1 MPIISIQ
8 NITNEI
14 TLGIWKITETKAEFV
29 NQLGSHLI
37 DLSKPVNP
45 AENVGIHWFA
55 SRVLLQNLFD
65 ADRIEIHKDENNKPT
80 LYIDQEKYFISISH
94 SYEYVGIMFSK
105 TLEIGLDIEKVDDR
119 IHRVSNKF
127 LNENEQLF
135 AESKT
140 VKTLIW
146 SAKESMYKWYGKKE
160 LDFKLN
166 MEVFLFEPKNEGVFN
181 CMLHKNE
188 INKKFEMHYY
198 QSENYVF
205 TYCFSV

>member
-1 MPIISIQ
+1 LPIISIQ

-14 TLGIWKITETKAEFV
+14 TLGIWKITETKADFV
-29 NQLGSHLI
+29 NLLGNHLF

-65 ADRIEIHKDENNKPT
+65 ADRIEIHKNENNKPT
-80 LYIDQEKYFISISH
+80 LYIDHEKYFISISH

-105 TLEIGLDIEKVDDR
+105 THEIGLDIEKVDDR

-135 AESKT
+135 AESKL

-166 MEVFLFEPKNEGVFN
+166 MEALLFEAKNEGVFN
-181 CMLHKNE
+181 CLLHKNE
-188 INKKFEMHYY
+188 INKAIEMHYY
-198 QSENYVF
+198 QLENYVF
-205 TYCFSV
+205 TYCF

>member
-8 NITNEI
+8 NITNDI
-14 TLGIWKITETKAEFV
+14 TLGIWRITETKADFE
-29 NQLGSHLI
+29 NQLGNHLF
-37 DLSKPVNP
+37 DLSKPINP

-65 ADRIEIHKDENNKPT
+65 ANRIEIHKNENNKPT
-80 LYIDQEKYFISISH
+80 LYIDHEKYFISISH

-105 TLEIGLDIEKVDDR
+105 THEVGLDIERVDDR
-119 IHRVSNKF
+119 IHRVANKF

-135 AESKT
+135 AESKLI
-140 VKTLIW
+140 KTLIW

-166 MEVFLFEPKNEGVFN
+166 MEAFIFEPQNEGVFN
-181 CMLHKNE
+181 CLLHKNE
-188 INKKFEMHYY
+188 INKVIEMHYY
-198 QSENYVF
+198 QLENYVF
-205 TYCFSV
+205 TYCF

>member
-37 DLSKPVNP
+37 DSSKPINP

-55 SRVLLQNLFD
+55 SRVLIQNLFD

-80 LYIDQEKYFISISH
+80 LYIDHEKYFISISH

-105 TLEIGLDIEKVDDR
+105 THEIGLDIEKVDDR

-135 AESKT
+135 AESNT

-166 MEVFLFEPKNEGVFN
+166 MEVFLFEPKNEGVLS

-188 INKKFEMHYY
+188 IYKKFEMHYY
-198 QSENYVF
+198 LSENYVF

>member
-14 TLGIWKITETKAEFV
+14 TLGIWKITETKADFV
-29 NQLGSHLI
+29 NLLGNHLF

-65 ADRIEIHKDENNKPT
+65 ADRIEIHKNENNKPT
-80 LYIDQEKYFISISH
+80 LYIDHEKYFISISH

-105 TLEIGLDIEKVDDR
+105 THEIGLDIEKVDDR

-135 AESKT
+135 AESKL

-166 MEVFLFEPKNEGVFN
+166 MEALLFEAKNEGVFN
-181 CMLHKNE
+181 CLLHKNE
-188 INKKFEMHYY
+188 INKAIEMHYY
-198 QSENYVF
+198 QLENYVF
-205 TYCFSV
+205 TYCF